1 MNYRLNLYTLQN
13 EALKLHSTYE
23 FNAHARPAFRKLA
36 ETEKCCFLTS
46 VDNMGI
52 EEFLEI
58 STATEET
65 NSQLRALFFVKY
77 FLENWSE
84 KEQLDW
90 LKVRI
95 FHHAEK
101 QIRS

>member
-1 MNYRLNLYTLQN
+1 
-13 EALKLHSTYE
+13 
-23 FNAHARPAFRKLA
+23 
-36 ETEKCCFLTS
+36 
-46 VDNMGI
+46 MGI

-77 FLENWSE
+77 FLENWFE